1 MNLIFLKPF
10 LGLLGLALV
19 ASGAFAADAPQKIRI
34 AYASRSSSAIPQ
46 YMAGKKVTSKQ
57 QALDVEIIQM
67 NPRLGAAASHQRRRR
82 LRDAVHQH
90 FSRRSSGLS
99 DEACFCPY

>member
-34 AYASRSSSAIPQ
+34 VYASRSSSALP
-46 YMAGKKVTSKQ
+46 
-57 QALDVEIIQM
+57 
-67 NPRLGAAASHQRRRR
+67 
-82 LRDAVHQH
+82 
-90 FSRRSSGLS
+90 
-99 DEACFCPY
+99 